1 MGSSTPAHSASS
13 TGPELPT
20 QLCFS
25 GDPAQP
31 EASSPYVV
39 LCFGSESLTLAP
51 WCSDVTMS
59 RHAVRGEFACW
70 VVVSVPSEV
79 LQPLLHPGVKKRS
92 VRFQETRC
100 QSGDGLF

>member
-1 MGSSTPAHSASS
+1 MGFSTPAHSASS

-31 EASSPYVV
+31 EASSPYAV

-59 RHAVRGEFACW
+59 RHACTWGVCVLGGRQCPLRGA
-70 VVVSVPSEV
+70 PT
-79 LQPLLHPGVKKRS
+79 LLYPGVKKRS
-92 VRFQETRC
+92 VSFQESRC